1 MCIRLVQCWHAC
13 RYITWQIPIH
23 GVTVIVRTGV
33 WCHVKLSD
41 TVNTLFYATN
51 TTLYCNL
58 THHNASQRI
67 TPHHTTLHYT
77 TLHYTTLHYTTLHYT
92 TLHHTSPH
100 HTTPHHTTPQRTTP
114 HHTHLLSFHSSSN
127 KISAFVL
134 AFLSVNR
141 FRYKFSLFPLSELPS
156 QEIMYPSSLHTN
168 NWIPT

>member
-1 MCIRLVQCWHAC
+1 MEMCIRLVQCWHAC

-92 TLHHTSPH
+92 TPH
-100 HTTPHHTTPQRTTP
+100 HTTPHHTTPHHTTAHHTTP
-114 HHTHLLSFHSSSN
+114 HAPSLLPFIIQQNFRFCSCFPFRKPFSVQIFTVSPERITVPRNYVSIITTH
-127 KISAFVL
+127 K
-134 AFLSVNR
+134 
-141 FRYKFSLFPLSELPS
+141 
-156 QEIMYPSSLHTN
+156 
-168 NWIPT
+168 